1 MHAHGYSSVAQ
12 SLETESNVKMEEER
26 VYDFREAILSGNY
39 TAARDIVSSQVAE
52 ESDVETSWS

>member
-1 MHAHGYSSVAQ
+1 MAQ

-52 ESDVETSWS
+52 ESEVETSWS